1 MEQFK
6 SVTRFEI
13 EKKLTSGHLRINRII
28 SLALCAGAFLFLLV
42 ILFLYQKKT
51 ITQPELESISL
62 INNLCLVFLL
72 LVVVVYSTFL
82 LLPKIFLKQENL
94 KKQLLGVEYDQ
105 NNNKIDDPA
114 LRLIS
119 LDRTLMITRLA
130 QLESIT
136 LFGLVVLMLSVLN
149 GYIYVN
155 DTLWLLTL
163 PWFVMFGFTLTNY
176 ISKEKTIMRIENN
189 ILATIK
195 QF

>member
-28 SLALCAGAFLFLLV
+28 SLALCAGSFLFLV
-42 ILFLYQKKT
+42 IILFLYQKKT

-62 INNLCLVFLL
+62 IHNLCLVFILL
-72 LVVVVYSTFL
+72 AVVVYSTFL
-82 LLPKIFLKQENL
+82 LLPKIFLKQESL
-94 KKQLLGVEYDQ
+94 KKQLLGAEYDQ
-105 NNNKIDDPA
+105 NINKIDDPA

-119 LDRTLMITRLA
+119 LDRTLMIIRLA
-130 QLESIT
+130 QLEGVT
-136 LFGLVVLMLSVLN
+136 LFGLVVLMLSVQN

-155 DTLWLLTL
+155 NALWLLTL
-163 PWFVMFGFTLTNY
+163 PLFVMLGFTLTNY
-176 ISKEKTIMRIENN
+176 ITKEKTIMRIENN